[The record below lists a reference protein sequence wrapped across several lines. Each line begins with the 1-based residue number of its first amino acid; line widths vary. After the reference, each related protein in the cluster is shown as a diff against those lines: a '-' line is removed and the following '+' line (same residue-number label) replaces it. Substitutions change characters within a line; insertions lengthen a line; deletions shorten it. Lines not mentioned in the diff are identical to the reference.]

1 MGIMEKMRNSTPV
14 ILWILIISFGLLWV
28 LADTQFFD
36 AIQAGP
42 RSLGS
47 VNGEEIS
54 LEEYNERINY
64 FTDMHNQQDR
74 GPLTPEVRA
83 NYENQA
89 WEEIVNTKL
98 IQQKMDELGIAVTDQ
113 EVVNMI
119 TGNNPAPFIRQQ
131 FQTEDGTI
139 DRTALQAAIE
149 APENSE
155 IWVMIEQELRQQR
168 RQQKMSTFIES
179 GLRVSER
186 DIERTYRNN
195 NTYADVSYIRFPYA
209 DISEE
214 EVEVT
219 ESDLRE
225 YYDNNQDRFNRKKS
239 YEFEY
244 VGFDKTPTAEDTA
257 RTFTELSDLR
267 DDFAEAEDEESFLE
281 RYQSVSSYSDE
292 YVNKDDLRE
301 EFTPVLD
308 IEVGEVTDVID
319 RGSQVSILKKL
330 DENEEEVQFV
340 NLTLNIE
347 ADPVSTIDA
356 RAEEADDFSFYAEE
370 EGFQAEA
377 ERQGREIQT
386 AFATEDNNFIA
397 GLGQSQ
403 QIMNFLETAS
413 TGDLSEPLE
422 LNDQFVVLRVT
433 NIIPE
438 GVRPFSEVESQ
449 IRNIVVTEKR
459 KELMEQ
465 RVRELLESADSL
477 EELAEAAG
485 REVTQV
491 DNLRMGSAIIQGGG
505 REPQVIGAIFG
516 YDEDELSDPLRGN
529 NAVFVTRI
537 DSRTEADLSDLD
549 ASDRREL
556 RRELEEAKS
565 SSFTAVWLDRLK
577 EQADITDNRSRMLQ

>member
-1 MGIMEKMRNSTPV
+1 
-14 ILWILIISFGLLWV
+14 
-28 LADTQFFD
+28 
-36 AIQAGP
+36 
-42 RSLGS
+42 
-47 VNGEEIS
+47 
-54 LEEYNERINY
+54 
-64 FTDMHNQQDR
+64 
-74 GPLTPEVRA
+74 
-83 NYENQA
+83 
-89 WEEIVNTKL
+89 
-98 IQQKMDELGIAVTDQ
+98 
-113 EVVNMI
+113 
-119 TGNNPAPFIRQQ
+119 
-131 FQTEDGTI
+131 
-139 DRTALQAAIE
+139 
-149 APENSE
+149 
-155 IWVMIEQELRQQR
+155 LR
-168 RQQKMSTFIES
+168 
-179 GLRVSER
+179 
-186 DIERTYRNN
+186 
-195 NTYADVSYIRFPYA
+195 
-209 DISEE
+209 
-214 EVEVT
+214 
-219 ESDLRE
+219 
-225 YYDNNQDRFNRKKS
+225 
-239 YEFEY
+239 
-244 VGFDKTPTAEDTA
+244 
-257 RTFTELSDLR
+257 DLR

-301 EFTPVLD
+301 EFRPVLD

-370 EGFQAEA
+370 EGFQTEA
-377 ERQGREIQT
+377 ERQGLEIQT

-477 EELAEAAG
+477 EELAEAADK
-485 REVTQV
+485 EFTQA

-556 RRELEEAKS
+556 RRELEEDKS